1 VKIPARFRIRLLSVV
16 ALLALAAPAVLVLAV
31 VNSGQGLAEQGG
43 GEVVIRGDGAAEFR
57 TDPEHP
63 VAACAF
69 EFRIEPRPT
78 ASGPFV
84 CTYSDDAIA
93 LGIPFVSVHGTVT
106 AFASESE
113 TEATLSGTA
122 TLGLPDGSSLED
134 VAFEADTVEGG
145 VDAGQLT
152 ISIPGMFDGEAGDTS
167 VGDGDYEQWPQ
178 TLTAGDISVDIPSPS
193 PSPSASSSSSESPSP
208 TPSASSSATPSPTP
222 TATGTPSPTPTATVT
237 PSPLPTPTFS
247 YSPYPLP
254 SATVYPTPPPTGSI
268 YVPTDTGVHS
278 TARLMSILG
287 SLEISGTPSL
297 ADVLS
302 VVGPFPVAGL
312 SWWQD
317 DWHAYRCCP
326 YPHLHQG
333 LDMFAATGT
342 PVVAAAN
349 GFISQKV
356 VNSISGL
363 GLEITAPD
371 GVQYFYAHLSAFAV
385 GIELGTTVTT
395 GEIIGYVGNTGNAAE
410 TSPHLH
416 FEVQPNGIPV
426 PPIPYVD
433 GWLALAEQKATGLFL
448 QRTGR
453 ATLQVT
459 DLSRWQALVA
469 ALSSQGQPTGA
480 AGELGQDPQ
489 TKPAVVRRKPP
500 AADPGPPA
508 GAMILVTSAMLLAL
522 LAVPGLSGRRRR
534 PARAKGSVRAAAA
547 RTNGHGGHPNGRPA
561 PVRPSATRRAVLP
574 ATSYASRA
582 TGTPSPSTGR
592 PST

>member
-1 VKIPARFRIRLLSVV
+1 VV
-16 ALLALAAPAVLVLAV
+16 ALLVLAAPAVLVLAV
-31 VNSGQGLAEQGG
+31 VNSGRGLAEQGG
-43 GEVVIRGDGAAEFR
+43 GEVVIRGNGAAEFR

-63 VAACAF
+63 VAACTF
-69 EFRIEPRPT
+69 EFRIEPRPA
-78 ASGPFV
+78 ASGPFE
-84 CTYSDDAIA
+84 CAYSDDAIA

-122 TLGLPDGSSLED
+122 TLGLPDGGSLED

-152 ISIPGMFDGEAGDTS
+152 ISIPDLFDGEPGDTS

-178 TLTAGDISVDIPSPS
+178 TLTEGDISVDVPSPS

-208 TPSASSSATPSPTP
+208 TPSSSSSATPSPTP
-222 TATGTPSPTPTATVT
+222 TATPSPTPTVTVT
-237 PSPLPTPTFS
+237 PSPLPTPTFT
-247 YSPYPLP
+247 YSPYPIP
-254 SATVYPTPPPTGSI
+254 SATAFATPPPTGPI
-268 YVPTDTGVHS
+268 YVPSDTGVHS
-278 TARLMSILG
+278 TARLMSILA
-287 SLEISGTPSL
+287 SLDISGTPAL
-297 ADVLS
+297 GDILS

-333 LDMFAATGT
+333 LDMFAAAGT

-385 GIELGTTVTT
+385 GIELGTTVTI

-426 PPIPYVD
+426 PPMPFVD
-433 GWLALAEQKATGLFL
+433 AWLALAEQKATGLYQ

-459 DLSRWQALVA
+459 DLARWQALVA
-469 ALSSQGQPTGA
+469 ALSSQGPPAGA

-489 TKPAVVRRKPP
+489 TKPAVVVRRTTP

-508 GAMILVTSAMLLAL
+508 GTMILVTSAMLLAL

-534 PARAKGSVRAAAA
+534 PVRAKGSTRATAAA
-547 RTNGHGGHPNGRPA
+547 RTNGHGGGSNGRPA
-561 PVRPSATRRAVLP
+561 SIRPSATPRPVLP

-582 TGTPSPSTGR
+582 TGTPSPSAGR